1 MDETDKKRFDNT
13 LLLCCILTGMGG
25 MLETVYYIWIGDSRA
40 MATFGISCIG
50 WFVGYIHS
58 HL

>member
-1 MDETDKKRFDNT
+1 MDKTDNEIFDNV
-13 LLLCCILTGMGG
+13 LLLCCVLTGIGG
-25 MLETVYYIWIGDSRA
+25 LLETFYYIWIGDSRA
-40 MATFGISCIG
+40 LATLGISCIG